1 MGSPVPTPVGIRFG
15 RLTVLMEGVARI
27 LPSGQTRRRMD
38 CRCDCGKLVTI
49 DLHSLRRGASQSCGC
64 LRSECSSKRTL
75 KHGQTV
81 GKRPSENYLLWIHIK
96 RRIMSNPY
104 YTSRDISMCTHWLHN
119 FAAFDAWMTEN
130 LGGRPEGKTLDR
142 INNDGNYEP
151 GNLRWATHKE
161 QLNNTSK
168 NILVTFE
175 GMTLTVTQ
183 WEEHLGFRRDTL
195 RQRLFKLNWP
205 VEKAFTTPVQVHQ

>member
-1 MGSPVPTPVGIRFG
+1 M
-15 RLTVLMEGVARI
+15 M
-27 LPSGQTRRRMD
+27 
-38 CRCDCGKLVTI
+38 
-49 DLHSLRRGASQSCGC
+49 
-64 LRSECSSKRTL
+64 
-75 KHGQTV
+75 
-81 GKRPSENYLLWIHIK
+81 
-96 RRIMSNPY
+96 
-104 YTSRDISMCTHWLHN
+104 
-119 FAAFDAWMTEN
+119 EN
-130 LGGRPEGKTLDR
+130 LGCRPEGKTLDR